1 MTYLTTK
8 LTSAQTIELQNASLP
23 ETIEDGHVRL
33 KLATAS
39 LCGTDLHYF
48 KHFSN
53 AGFKLQNP
61 VTLGH
66 EACAYVVDANGSDL
80 QTGQLVALNPIMNC
94 GQCGACKRGEVNL
107 CTAKKF
113 PGSAT
118 TVPHLDGFFREQF
131 DHPVAQC
138 RPVAKEINPNHLTF
152 AEPLACALHALNK
165 GGVSKGDKVLIT
177 GCGPMGLLAI
187 AGAAARGANVTCSD
201 IRQEAADVGVKAGA
215 QNALVVGQFDEC
227 DIDRQFD
234 VVIEASGAIPAFN
247 MALRAI
253 RQKGTVSIL
262 SNIQLSKAEV
272 ALHLIMLKEIVVV
285 GSFQFNQEFE
295 EAVKLIESGKI
306 DFDTLTAATYQ
317 LSNAADA
324 LELMAS
330 GGANGKILLQP

>member
-1 MTYLTTK
+1 
-8 LTSAQTIELQNASLP
+8 
-23 ETIEDGHVRL
+23 
-33 KLATAS
+33 
-39 LCGTDLHYF
+39 
-48 KHFSN
+48 
-53 AGFKLQNP
+53 
-61 VTLGH
+61 
-66 EACAYVVDANGSDL
+66 
-80 QTGQLVALNPIMNC
+80 
-94 GQCGACKRGEVNL
+94 
-107 CTAKKF
+107 
-113 PGSAT
+113 
-118 TVPHLDGFFREQF
+118 
-131 DHPVAQC
+131 
-138 RPVAKEINPNHLTF
+138 
-152 AEPLACALHALNK
+152 
-165 GGVSKGDKVLIT
+165 
-177 GCGPMGLLAI
+177 MGLLAI
-187 AGAAARGANVTCSD
+187 AGAAARGADVTCSD

-215 QNALVVGQFDEC
+215 QNALVVGQFEES

-306 DFDTLTAATYQ
+306 DFDTLTAATFQ
-317 LSNAADA
+317 LSNAAAA